1 MYVYNS
7 ERENTY
13 YKDACVAHSRQIL
26 ATSFNIKYRLIF
38 ARNFPSNLYTHI
50 HFTFFFS
57 FNFLCLLFPPA
68 WNFFLFSSVSLYLF
82 IHFVQSLLLGA
93 PLIRVAF
100 LLLTVILNRWKK
112 IGITS
117 IKATKLD
124 FKYQNWFLN
133 NLSIPCFTLMTNC
146 TNKKDQ
152 SLYKI

>member
-1 MYVYNS
+1 MIITITTSKKWACFFSGCFGTIIYCIYLKLHMYVYNS

-50 HFTFFFS
+50 HFTFFFFLS

-68 WNFFLFSSVSLYLF
+68 WNFFFLSVSIYLF

-100 LLLTVILNRWKK
+100 RLLFCLQNINCFVFK
-112 IGITS
+112 I
-117 IKATKLD
+117 
-124 FKYQNWFLN
+124 FK
-133 NLSIPCFTLMTNC
+133 
-146 TNKKDQ
+146 
-152 SLYKI
+152 